1 MGVRRMLYDLPIN
14 ASEYQAPVQSSIIL
28 RSQTSDKGSTFP
40 RPQLNQ
46 PGQILLRQPHIS
58 AAAPSEAKPAEPAK
72 DIPTPTKTA
81 ESKSHMS
88 ARSGV
93 DVDKFT
99 QFLSGITRQTS
110 TKRCARSIRIGLQS
124 AGAKI
129 VNHPVAAADWGNTLM
144 KIGYRKID
152 LSFDQPKKGDIY
164 IIDRNASSKYGH
176 IAAYSGSAWVSDYK
190 QSSHAVYRNP
200 NVNYTYYRLA
210 DR

>member
-1 MGVRRMLYDLPIN
+1 MLYDLPIH
-14 ASEYQAPVQSSIIL
+14 ASEYQAPAQSSIIL
-28 RSQTSDKGSTFP
+28 RSQVSEKGSTFP

-46 PGQILLRQPHIS
+46 PVQTILRHPNITVENVEHNL
-58 AAAPSEAKPAEPAK
+58 SEAVSTYAVPVVKTVEP
-72 DIPTPTKTA
+72 
-81 ESKSHMS
+81 KSNMS
-88 ARSGV
+88 TRSGV

-99 QFLSGITRQTS
+99 QFLTGITRQTS

-164 IIDRNASSKYGH
+164 IIDRNSSSQYGH
-176 IAAYSGSAWVSDYK
+176 IAAYSGKAWVSDYK
-190 QSSHAVYRNP
+190 QNSHAVYRNP

-210 DR
+210 EH